1 MKSITTDELK
11 TNFLESK
18 PVQIVDVRTDEE
30 TAMGY
35 IPNAKLIPMDTIP
48 DNLNAFNKKRYYIV
62 CAGGVRSAKVVEYLE
77 ANGIDA
83 VNVEGG
89 MHAWG
94 DEVLEIKVFKVV
106 T

>member
-11 TNFLESK
+11 NKLLESK

-48 DNLNAFNKKRYYIV
+48 DNLNSLIKMKYIILYV
-62 CAGGVRSAKVVEYLE
+62 LVEFE
-77 ANGIDA
+77 A
-83 VNVEGG
+83 
-89 MHAWG
+89 
-94 DEVLEIKVFKVV
+94 LKL
-106 T
+106 

>member
-11 TNFLESK
+11 TKLLESK

-48 DNLNAFNKKRYYIV
+48 DNLNAFNKRDILYCMCWWSSKR
-62 CAGGVRSAKVVEYLE
+62 
-77 ANGIDA
+77 
-83 VNVEGG
+83 
-89 MHAWG
+89 
-94 DEVLEIKVFKVV
+94 
-106 T
+106 

>member
-11 TNFLESK
+11 NKLLESN
-18 PVQIVDVRTDEE
+18 PVQIVDVRADEE

-48 DNLNAFNKKRYYIV
+48 DNLDVFNKNETYYIV

-94 DEVLEIKVFKVV
+94 DEGLEIKSI
-106 T
+106 

>member
-11 TNFLESK
+11 NKLLESK

-35 IPNAKLIPMDTIP
+35 IPNTKLIPMDTIP
-48 DNLNAFNKKRYYIV
+48 DNLNSFNKNEIYYIV

-77 ANGIDA
+77 GNGIDA

-94 DEVLEIKVFKVV
+94 DEGLEIKSI
-106 T
+106 

>member
-1 MKSITTDELK
+1 
-11 TNFLESK
+11 
-18 PVQIVDVRTDEE
+18 E

-48 DNLNAFNKKRYYIV
+48 DNLNSFNKNEIYYIV

-94 DEVLEIKVFKVV
+94 DEGLEIKSI
-106 T
+106 

>member
-11 TNFLESK
+11 NKLLESK

-35 IPNAKLIPMDTIP
+35 IPNGKLIPMDTIP
-48 DNLNAFNKKRYYIV
+48 DNLNSFNKNEIYYIV

-94 DEVLEIKVFKVV
+94 DEGLEIKSI
-106 T
+106 

>member
-11 TNFLESK
+11 KKLLQSN

-48 DNLNAFNKKRYYIV
+48 ENLNSFNDKETYYIV
-62 CAGGVRSAKVVEYLE
+62 CAGGVRSDKVVEYLE
-77 ANGIDA
+77 ANGIEA

-94 DEVLEIKVFKVV
+94 DEGLENSNI
-106 T
+106 

>member
-11 TNFLESK
+11 NKLLESK

-35 IPNAKLIPMDTIP
+35 IPNVKLIPMDTIP
-48 DNLNAFNKKRYYIV
+48 DNLNSFNKNEIYYIV

-94 DEVLEIKVFKVV
+94 DESLEIKSI
-106 T
+106 

>member
-11 TNFLESK
+11 NKLLESK

-30 TAMGY
+30 TAMVY

-48 DNLNAFNKKRYYIV
+48 DNLNSFNKNEIYYIV

-94 DEVLEIKVFKVV
+94 DEGLEIKSI
-106 T
+106 

>member
-11 TNFLESK
+11 NKLLESK

-35 IPNAKLIPMDTIP
+35 ISNAKLIPMDTIP
-48 DNLNAFNKKRYYIV
+48 DNLNSFNKNEIYYIV

-94 DEVLEIKVFKVV
+94 DEGLEIKSI
-106 T
+106 

>member
-11 TNFLESK
+11 NKLLESK

-30 TAMGY
+30 TAMEY

-48 DNLNAFNKKRYYIV
+48 DNLNSFNKNEIYYIV

-94 DEVLEIKVFKVV
+94 D
-106 T
+106 

>member
-1 MKSITTDELK
+1 
-11 TNFLESK
+11 
-18 PVQIVDVRTDEE
+18 
-30 TAMGY
+30 
-35 IPNAKLIPMDTIP
+35 
-48 DNLNAFNKKRYYIV
+48 NAFNKKETYYIV

-94 DEVLEIKVFKVV
+94 DEGLEIKSI
-106 T
+106 

>member
-11 TNFLESK
+11 NKLFESK
-18 PVQIVDVRTDEE
+18 PVQIVDVRTDEK

-48 DNLNAFNKKRYYIV
+48 DNLNSFNKNEIYYIV

-94 DEVLEIKVFKVV
+94 DEGLEIKSI
-106 T
+106 

>member
-11 TNFLESK
+11 NKLLESK

-35 IPNAKLIPMDTIP
+35 IPNTKLIPMDTIP
-48 DNLNAFNKKRYYIV
+48 DNLNSFNKNEIYYIV

-89 MHAWG
+89 MRAWG
-94 DEVLEIKVFKVV
+94 DEGLEIKSI
-106 T
+106 

>member
-11 TNFLESK
+11 NKLFESK

-30 TAMGY
+30 RAMGY

-48 DNLNAFNKKRYYIV
+48 DNLNSFNKNEIYYIV

-83 VNVEGG
+83 VNVEG
-89 MHAWG
+89 
-94 DEVLEIKVFKVV
+94 
-106 T
+106 

>member
-11 TNFLESK
+11 NKLLESK

-35 IPNAKLIPMDTIP
+35 NPNAKLIPMDTIP
-48 DNLNAFNKKRYYIV
+48 DNLNSFNKNEIYYIV

-94 DEVLEIKVFKVV
+94 DEGLEIKSI
-106 T
+106 

>member
-11 TNFLESK
+11 NKLLESK
-18 PVQIVDVRTDEE
+18 PVQIIDVRTDEE
-30 TAMGY
+30 TAMEY

-48 DNLNAFNKKRYYIV
+48 DNLNSFNKNEIYYIV
-62 CAGGVRSAKVVEYLE
+62 CAGGVRSTKVVEYLE

-94 DEVLEIKVFKVV
+94 DEGLEIKSI
-106 T
+106 

>member
-11 TNFLESK
+11 NKLLESK

-30 TAMGY
+30 TAMEY

-48 DNLNAFNKKRYYIV
+48 DNLNSFNKNEIYYIV

-94 DEVLEIKVFKVV
+94 DEGLEIKSI
-106 T
+106 

>member
-11 TNFLESK
+11 NKLLESK

-35 IPNAKLIPMDTIP
+35 IPNAMLIPMDTIP
-48 DNLNAFNKKRYYIV
+48 DNLNSFNKNEIYYIV

-94 DEVLEIKVFKVV
+94 DEGLEIKSI
-106 T
+106 

>member
-11 TNFLESK
+11 NKLLESK

-35 IPNAKLIPMDTIP
+35 IANAKLIPMDTIP
-48 DNLNAFNKKRYYIV
+48 DNLNSFNKNEIYYIV

-94 DEVLEIKVFKVV
+94 DEGLEIKSI
-106 T
+106 

>member
-11 TNFLESK
+11 NKLLESK

-35 IPNAKLIPMDTIP
+35 IPNANLIPMDTIP
-48 DNLNAFNKKRYYIV
+48 DNLNSFNKNEIYYIV

-94 DEVLEIKVFKVV
+94 DEGLEIKSI
-106 T
+106 

>member
-11 TNFLESK
+11 NKLLESK

-30 TAMGY
+30 IAMGY

-48 DNLNAFNKKRYYIV
+48 DNLNSFNKNEIYYIV

-94 DEVLEIKVFKVV
+94 DEGLEIKSI
-106 T
+106 

>member
-11 TNFLESK
+11 NKLLESK

-48 DNLNAFNKKRYYIV
+48 DHLNSFNKMKYIILYV
-62 CAGGVRSAKVVEYLE
+62 LVEFE
-77 ANGIDA
+77 A
-83 VNVEGG
+83 
-89 MHAWG
+89 
-94 DEVLEIKVFKVV
+94 LKL
-106 T
+106 

>member
-11 TNFLESK
+11 NKLLESK
-18 PVQIVDVRTDEE
+18 PVQIVDVRIDEE

-48 DNLNAFNKKRYYIV
+48 DNLNSFNKNEIYYIV

-94 DEVLEIKVFKVV
+94 DEGLEIKSI
-106 T
+106 

>member
-11 TNFLESK
+11 NKLLESK

-48 DNLNAFNKKRYYIV
+48 DNLNSFNKMKYIILYV
-62 CAGGVRSAKVVEYLE
+62 LVEFE
-77 ANGIDA
+77 A
-83 VNVEGG
+83 
-89 MHAWG
+89 
-94 DEVLEIKVFKVV
+94 LKL
-106 T
+106 